1 MHPSNASSHMTQI
14 DQYLLNLA
22 LDGDADSFG
31 MLMERWRNRI
41 FGFIFRYIGDREDA
55 SDLTQETFTKAYQN
69 LNRLTDPASFSAWI
83 YKIALNE
90 CRMRFRRNA
99 RSKLVSLDKAQT
111 IPEAAVMDE
120 STPEKLFYRS
130 ELQRVFQEVFTKLPS
145 KQRAV
150 IVMKEY
156 QGLKF
161 REISEILEIPIS
173 TVKSRLYLGLKTLKA
188 LVEKNYEL

>member
-1 MHPSNASSHMTQI
+1 
-14 DQYLLNLA
+14 
-22 LDGDADSFG
+22 
-31 MLMERWRNRI
+31 
-41 FGFIFRYIGDREDA
+41 
-55 SDLTQETFTKAYQN
+55 
-69 LNRLTDPASFSAWI
+69 
-83 YKIALNE
+83 
-90 CRMRFRRNA
+90 MRFRRNA

-145 KQRAV
+145 KHRAV

>member
-83 YKIALNE
+83 
-90 CRMRFRRNA
+90 
-99 RSKLVSLDKAQT
+99 
-111 IPEAAVMDE
+111 
-120 STPEKLFYRS
+120 
-130 ELQRVFQEVFTKLPS
+130 
-145 KQRAV
+145 
-150 IVMKEY
+150 
-156 QGLKF
+156 
-161 REISEILEIPIS
+161 
-173 TVKSRLYLGLKTLKA
+173 
-188 LVEKNYEL
+188 

>member
-130 ELQRVFQEVFTKLPS
+130 ELQRVFSRSVYKT
-145 KQRAV
+145 A
-150 IVMKEY
+150 
-156 QGLKF
+156 
-161 REISEILEIPIS
+161 LETTCSDCNERIPRS
-173 TVKSRLYLGLKTLKA
+173 
-188 LVEKNYEL
+188 

>member
-1 MHPSNASSHMTQI
+1 
-14 DQYLLNLA
+14 
-22 LDGDADSFG
+22 
-31 MLMERWRNRI
+31 
-41 FGFIFRYIGDREDA
+41 
-55 SDLTQETFTKAYQN
+55 
-69 LNRLTDPASFSAWI
+69 
-83 YKIALNE
+83 
-90 CRMRFRRNA
+90 
-99 RSKLVSLDKAQT
+99 
-111 IPEAAVMDE
+111 
-120 STPEKLFYRS
+120 
-130 ELQRVFQEVFTKLPS
+130 VFTKLPS